1 MSQIGL
7 VDVEDSRIRSII
19 DESSVHIYSE
29 VDLYDVEYLNIV
41 GGLNAIIYVSQA
53 LYQLGDPPIS
63 NIRLK
68 RTDLGTHIKYIIL
81 PKLDKLVG
89 SIYLIDDLQ
98 GIKYN
103 INL

>member
-1 MSQIGL
+1 MSHIGL

-19 DESSVHIYSE
+19 DESSIHIYHE
-29 VDLYDVEYLNIV
+29 VDLYDVDYLNIV

-53 LYQLGDPPIS
+53 LFQPGDLPIS
-63 NIRLK
+63 RIRLK
-68 RTDLGTHIKYIIL
+68 KTDLGTHIKYIVL

-89 SIYLIDDLQ
+89 SVYLVEDL
-98 GIKYN
+98 GAVKYN